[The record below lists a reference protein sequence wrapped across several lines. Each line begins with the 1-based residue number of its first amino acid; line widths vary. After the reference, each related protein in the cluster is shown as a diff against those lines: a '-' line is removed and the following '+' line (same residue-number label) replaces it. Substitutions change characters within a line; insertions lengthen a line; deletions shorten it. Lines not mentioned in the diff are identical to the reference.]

1 VKKKKIKREI
11 KILQNLKNG
20 PNIVKL
26 LDVVRDPSSK
36 TPCLI
41 FEWIDHTDFKI
52 LFPKFTDF
60 DIRYYIYEV
69 LKVFNP
75 LFISLSNFFSQKL
88 FITFFFIK
96 KYSDH
101 FFILIGF
108 RLLSFNGNY
117 A

>member
-1 VKKKKIKREI
+1 MKPVKKKKIKREI

-26 LDVVRDPSSK
+26 LDVVRDASSK

-60 DIRYYIYEV
+60 DIRYYVYEV
-69 LKVFNP
+69 LKVKNLNIIKHNFYVS
-75 LFISLSNFFSQKL
+75 ILSNKTN
-88 FITFFFIK
+88 I
-96 KYSDH
+96 
-101 FFILIGF
+101 F
-108 RLLSFNGNY
+108 RH
-117 A
+117 